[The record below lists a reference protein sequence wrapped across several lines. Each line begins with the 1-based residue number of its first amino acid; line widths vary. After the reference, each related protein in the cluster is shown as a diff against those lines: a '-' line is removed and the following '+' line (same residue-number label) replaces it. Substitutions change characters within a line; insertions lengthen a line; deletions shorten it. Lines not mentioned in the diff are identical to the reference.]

1 MLDTLLTGQIQD
13 YKDGEGMLVNE
24 VLFQRINTS
33 IEACQSRIDSFNEKM
48 EGKWKVKLL
57 TNLSQGPFRMLD
69 QVGMNTM
76 DKPTVLTNEQKLEQ
90 QIAVL

>member
-33 IEACQSRIDSFNEKM
+33 IEACQSRLDSFNTKM
-48 EGKWKVKLL
+48 EGNWKVKLL
-57 TNLSQGPFRMLD
+57 TDLSRPYAMLD

-76 DKPTVLTNEQKLEQ
+76 DKRTVLTNEQKLEQ
-90 QIAVL
+90 QVVEL